1 MIRYDTM
8 RFDNDI
14 KSCIIKKKNQQIRL
28 ININKLNRHRKNTSG
43 WSIT

>member
-14 KSCIIKKKNQQIRL
+14 KSYIIKKKNQPIKP
-28 ININKLNRHRKNTSG
+28 ININKLNRHRKNTKS
-43 WSIT
+43 WST